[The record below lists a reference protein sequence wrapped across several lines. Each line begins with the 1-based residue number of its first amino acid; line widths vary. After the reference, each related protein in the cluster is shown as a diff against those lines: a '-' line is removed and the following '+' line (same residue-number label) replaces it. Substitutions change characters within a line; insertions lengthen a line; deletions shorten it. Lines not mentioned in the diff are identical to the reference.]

1 MATNN
6 GKFAPEH
13 KKPGDLILS
22 DEWNAGMQEAVR
34 LESAKVNRQGGDSLE
49 GPLTI
54 ASALAVDKNS
64 ISVQLEVKG
73 ALKLAD
79 GVAVNQFSSEVL
91 LHANS
96 DSIVPTQKAVK
107 TYVDTAVKGRAYL
120 DFQAKDLRING
131 NLTAVSD
138 ITATGSLKFVSG
150 VAVNEFSDEVLFTA
164 NSDSIVPTQKAVK
177 TYVDKAVTTLNT
189 QVQSGIVK
197 GMIVM
202 WSGQSNQIPKD
213 WAMCNGQNGTPD
225 LRDRFILGAYETGS
239 PQTPKS
245 MESGGPDQHSHSIV
259 SRSLSTSTEGAH
271 LHAWCTK
278 SNISTK
284 SSSIGFNT
292 PGDLYVAGGSDYH
305 QFPNVNGKLSSYLTS
320 NEGAHSHSLN
330 FEGVMTANSTG
341 NNRPKWYALCFI
353 IKL

>member
-34 LESAKVNRQGGDSLE
+34 LESAKVNRKGGDSLE

-54 ASALAVDKNS
+54 ASALAVDKNATN
-64 ISVQLEVKG
+64 VQLEVKG

-79 GVAVNQFSSEVL
+79 GIAVNQFSSDASL
-91 LHANS
+91 STNS

-107 TYVDTAVKGRAYL
+107 TYVDTAVKGSANL
-120 DFQAKDLRING
+120 DFKAKDLGIHG
-131 NLTAVSD
+131 NLTAAG
-138 ITATGSLKFVSG
+138 ITASGSLKFASG
-150 VAVNEFSDEVLFTA
+150 VAVNEFSNEVLLGA

-177 TYVDKAVTTLNT
+177 TYVDTAVTTLNT

-271 LHAWCTK
+271 LHAWCTT
-278 SNISTK
+278 SNVSTK

-305 QFPNVNGKLSSYLTS
+305 RFPNVSGRPSSYLTS